1 MMKFS
6 RKTAGV
12 ITLVVAV
19 TTFIIACSKGG
30 GGGTKDPDPTPSGF
44 DKAAMLTNYADAL
57 IIPAYTNLQTQA
69 ALLETAVN
77 TFLTTPNAANQT
89 ALKAAFKDTYLR
101 FEDVSADQFGP
112 AEAALFNNFVNTFPT
127 DSAVIEGNVIRGTYD
142 LTSNASISQQGLPAL
157 DYLLFNPHA
166 VADFTG
172 GTAVNRKKYVQ
183 DVVANLKAKINT
195 VLTNWKGTYRATF
208 IGNTRSDSGS
218 PIAFLINQFAF
229 EMDQLKGPRVGWPFG
244 KQSAG
249 VTYPNNTEGFNAG
262 ISIALATENLTA
274 LKGMFNGGG
283 SGKGMSDYLVA
294 LNKQQ
299 LSTDV
304 MAQFDKA
311 IAALKTIP
319 DPYPTAITNNK
330 TQIEAAY
337 REIQIL
343 LTLIK
348 TDVASATGV
357 RITYQ
362 DTDGD

>member
-101 FEDVSADQFGP
+101 FEDVSVDQFGP

-127 DSAVIEGNVIRGTYD
+127 DSAVIEGNVTRGTYD

-172 GTAVNRKKYVQ
+172 GTAVNRKK
-183 DVVANLKAKINT
+183 
-195 VLTNWKGTYRATF
+195 
-208 IGNTRSDSGS
+208 
-218 PIAFLINQFAF
+218 
-229 EMDQLKGPRVGWPFG
+229 
-244 KQSAG
+244 
-249 VTYPNNTEGFNAG
+249 
-262 ISIALATENLTA
+262 
-274 LKGMFNGGG
+274 
-283 SGKGMSDYLVA
+283 
-294 LNKQQ
+294 
-299 LSTDV
+299 
-304 MAQFDKA
+304 
-311 IAALKTIP
+311 
-319 DPYPTAITNNK
+319 
-330 TQIEAAY
+330 
-337 REIQIL
+337 
-343 LTLIK
+343 
-348 TDVASATGV
+348 
-357 RITYQ
+357 
-362 DTDGD
+362 